1 MDHAHR
7 MVDRGARWSLAHL
20 LAYQASPLQVWTPT
34 LRIKCVGVLQDGG
47 SACLPQ
53 GQEVST
59 EVLQAWKEPGFKAR
73 SSGPGCWEGAGWD
86 CHPSPRGHTGPRLG
100 PAPHPVPE
108 FVCLSITFEKQ
119 REISESQV
127 VDGTMQGY
135 RLEPGGR
142 DPEGPGTSLVGH
154 GVQAVVQPQCC
165 LCEGVP
171 SSLTLSPTATF

>member
-1 MDHAHR
+1 M
-7 MVDRGARWSLAHL
+7 
-20 LAYQASPLQVWTPT
+20 Y
-34 LRIKCVGVLQDGG
+34 
-47 SACLPQ
+47 
-53 GQEVST
+53 
-59 EVLQAWKEPGFKAR
+59 
-73 SSGPGCWEGAGWD
+73 
-86 CHPSPRGHTGPRLG
+86 PRALGNRLG